1 MSHPQ
6 LADRLPA
13 LAVMALLGV
22 LCPMAQAQTAGPDAA
37 AVVTGPAGRP
47 AAAAVPNPSLYQLT
61 QRLLKSESAV
71 STAVMKS
78 RSAGVEDLLA
88 ENYDALQQLC
98 KKQFDDLERD
108 IERYKTAEA
117 RTNLLGSLLALL
129 GSVATY
135 APGKTVLMGLGL
147 SSSSSGTVS
156 SGITQFFS
164 ERSATDETRL
174 SILRNQLVLMFDRY
188 DSVEPDRDPT
198 GARRRAIMARAKG
211 ICLGLTSLD
220 GQASGQADGKT
231 DGKAGTA
238 PEAATGATSP
248 AGGASAPG

>member
-1 MSHPQ
+1 MNHRQ
-6 LADRLPA
+6 LATR
-13 LAVMALLGV
+13 LAVLGAIATGLPV
-22 LCPMAQAQTAGPDAA
+22 QAQTAAPT
-37 AVVTGPAGRP
+37 VP
-47 AAAAVPNPSLYQLT
+47 AAAATDAAGKPATPAVPNPSLYQLT

-78 RSAGVEDLLA
+78 KSTGVEDLLA

-98 KKQFDDLERD
+98 KKQFDDLEHD

-117 RTNLLGSLLALL
+117 RTNLFGSLLALL

-147 SSSSSGTVS
+147 SSSSSGSVS

-164 ERSATDETRL
+164 DKSATDETRL
-174 SILRNQLVLMFDRY
+174 AILRNQLVLMFDRY
-188 DSVEPDRDPT
+188 DGVEPERDPT

-211 ICLGLTSLD
+211 ICMGLTSLD
-220 GQASGQADGKT
+220 GHANGQTEGKT
-231 DGKAGTA
+231 DGKPAAA
-238 PEAATGATSP
+238 PEAATGATP
-248 AGGASAPG
+248 AASTAAAPG

>member
-1 MSHPQ
+1 MNHRQ
-6 LADRLPA
+6 LATR
-13 LAVMALLGV
+13 LAVLGAIATGLPV
-22 LCPMAQAQTAGPDAA
+22 QAQTAAPT
-37 AVVTGPAGRP
+37 VP
-47 AAAAVPNPSLYQLT
+47 AAAATDAAGKPATPAVPNPSLYQLT

-78 RSAGVEDLLA
+78 KSTGVEDLLA

-98 KKQFDDLERD
+98 KKQFDDLEHD

-117 RTNLLGSLLALL
+117 RTNLFGSLLALL

-147 SSSSSGTVS
+147 SSSSSGSVS

-164 ERSATDETRL
+164 DKSATDETRL
-174 SILRNQLVLMFDRY
+174 AILRNQLVLMFDRY
-188 DSVEPDRDPT
+188 DGVEPERDPT

-211 ICLGLTSLD
+211 ICMGLTSLD
-220 GQASGQADGKT
+220 GHANGQTEGKT
-231 DGKAGTA
+231 DGKPAAA
-238 PEAATGATSP
+238 PEAATGTTP
-248 AGGASAPG
+248 AASTAAAPG